1 MMTSL
6 VFRTLDYQVISGFAD
21 HDAVSDARGT
31 MSYAQ
36 LLHESA
42 CIGAGL
48 HHMGIDPGTTIVL
61 DDLHGRDL
69 VVAVLAAARIGAV
82 PAETADFR
90 LVGTPPVLHA
100 PATEVTWDLLDK
112 AGRTEP
118 ATAPEHDPA
127 DYEAIMRDTYGPIF
141 TTLESGGTINATT

>member
-1 MMTSL
+1 MTSL
-6 VFRTLDYQVISGFAD
+6 VFRTLDYQVVSGFAD
-21 HDAVSDARGT
+21 DIAVSDARGT

-48 HHMGIDPGTTIVL
+48 HHMGIEPGTLIVL

-69 VVAVLAAARIGAV
+69 VVSVLAVARIGAL
-82 PAETADFR
+82 PAGTADFR
-90 LVGTPPVLHA
+90 LAGTPPVLHA
-100 PATEVTWDLLDK
+100 PDTEVVWDLLDK

-118 ATAPEHDPA
+118 ATAPEHDP
-127 DYEAIMRDTYGPIF
+127 DGYETIMRQAYPEIF
-141 TTLESGGTINATT
+141 QTLETGGTITTR